1 MTERL
6 ILKLGDP
13 VLRKVCKPIK
23 EINSN
28 VLKLLDDMAATL
40 YAGPNRAGLAAP
52 QVGFLKKLVVLDCGE
67 GLIELINP
75 EIVEMSGEQTG
86 AEACLSL
93 PGLIGNVT
101 RADHVTVKTLDR
113 SGNEVIINGEGFL
126 ARCLQHEIDHLNG
139 VLYIDH
145 VQPGQLF
152 NEETQEPLDVF
163 EVIRLSRQ
171 DGLPNPLI

>member
-13 VLRKVCKPIK
+13 VLRKVCKPVN
-23 EINSN
+23 EINSS
-28 VLKLLDDMAATL
+28 VIKLLDDMASTL

-52 QVGFLKKLVVLDCGE
+52 QVGIPKRLVVLDCGE

-75 EIVEMSGEQTG
+75 EILESSGEQTG

-93 PGLIGNVT
+93 PGLIGKVT
-101 RADHVTVKTLDR
+101 RANIVAVKTLNR
-113 SGNEVIINGEGFL
+113 SGQEVIITGEGFF

-152 NEETQEPLDVF
+152 NEKTNEPLDVL
-163 EVIRLSRQ
+163 EVIRFSRQ
-171 DGLPNPLI
+171 NR